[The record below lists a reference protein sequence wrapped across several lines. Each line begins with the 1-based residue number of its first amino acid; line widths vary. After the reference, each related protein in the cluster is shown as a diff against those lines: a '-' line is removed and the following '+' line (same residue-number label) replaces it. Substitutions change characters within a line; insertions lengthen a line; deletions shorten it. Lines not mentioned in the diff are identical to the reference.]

1 MTPRLADPFV
11 VRRAAVSDVALIA
24 PLFDSYREF
33 YERSRDLG
41 AASTFLHDRLQAGDA
56 VIFVAAGGGHA
67 QSALG
72 FVQLYPTFT
81 SVDLGRLWL
90 LNDLY
95 VAEAARGRG
104 VARALL
110 NAAIDHA
117 RASGA
122 VRLQLETMEDNA
134 RARAVYEAGGWVQIA
149 GSCFYNYWLNA
160 PRRALTSG
168 NA

>member
-11 VRRAAVSDVALIA
+11 VRRAALSDVALIA

-33 YERSRDLG
+33 YERQRDLG

-56 VIFVAAGGGHA
+56 VIFIAAEGGGHA

-117 RASGA
+117 RESGA
-122 VRLQLETMEDNA
+122 CLLYT
-134 RARAVYEAGGWVQIA
+134 
-149 GSCFYNYWLNA
+149 SPS
-160 PRRALTSG
+160 PRDLSTSRMPSS
-168 NA
+168 A